1 MAIPTSNNV
10 SELALKRSPLVTPPL
25 GISLE
30 ELQRSI
36 HIAGLL
42 QSSLEVNEVLDN
54 FLAATRH
61 MVSFKGARFINEDYE
76 LDLEFGDSGRHSTS
90 YNLSLAEENLGQL
103 TLSADN
109 RFSEQD
115 GRTLEGL
122 LCYLMY
128 PLRNA
133 LLYLD
138 ARKAAQID
146 ALTGAYNR
154 LALDDNLAREI
165 GLSQRHGTPLAL
177 AILDV
182 DHFKTINDEH
192 GHAAGDEVLKQ
203 LAGLIKSEIRGCD
216 VLYRYGG
223 EEFVILL
230 ANTHLDGAL
239 LVAERIRAAVEARP
253 IPWGSSRLALTV
265 SLGVTTLRPGEDG
278 RQLFLRTDS
287 CLYAAKAA
295 GRNRVHSD

>member
-42 QSSLEVNEVLDN
+42 QSSLEVQEVLDN

-61 MVSFKGARFINEDYE
+61 MVAFKGARFLNEDWD
-76 LDLEFGDSGRHSTS
+76 LDLEFGEAGRHSAT
-90 YNLSLAEENLGQL
+90 YNLSLGEENLGQL

-177 AILDV
+177 AVLDV
-182 DHFKTINDEH
+182 DHFKAINDEH
-192 GHAAGDEVLKQ
+192 GHAAGDAVLRE
-203 LAGLIKSEIRGCD
+203 LANLIREEIRGCD

-230 ANTHLDGAL
+230 ASTGLDGAR
-239 LVAERIRAAVEARP
+239 LVAERIRAAVETRAFY
-253 IPWGSSRLALTV
+253 WNSRRLEVTA
-265 SLGVTTLRPGEDG
+265 SLGVAALRPGEDAA
-278 RQLFLRTDS
+278 QFFQRTDS

-295 GRNRVHSD
+295 GRNRIHSD